1 MTQHEPA
8 QQPDSTPS
16 IPIQPTPPPRE
27 RIVAPEGAA
36 PLFERFG
43 GHEMV
48 VRVVDDFYDRV
59 EADEELRALFPADLG
74 PGRIKQQLFMEQWL
88 GGETGYTDRFGH
100 PRLRRR
106 HFPFVIDQRAAGR
119 WLHHMTSAMRACGVG
134 EQELQEVIAALGPLA
149 KHMVNADEDVPRE
162 PMGDAVLQ

>member
-1 MTQHEPA
+1 MTQPPDPTPA
-8 QQPDSTPS
+8 
-16 IPIQPTPPPRE
+16 IPIQPVPPPRE

-43 GHEMV
+43 GREMV

-59 EADEELRALFPADLG
+59 EADEELRALFPDDLT

-162 PMGDAVLQ
+162 PMGDAFLR